1 MMKHSIIALRKG
13 LQFLPLAVFA
23 LVLAGC
29 ANAKPLDRPVTA
41 DSMPEGPGLFTG
53 ESGEFSFSLFGDKSN
68 DDGRR
73 RDRSTGSSTSG
84 GTVYGQDEGQM

>member
-13 LQFLPLAVFA
+13 LQFLPLAVLA
-23 LVLAGC
+23 LVLVGC

-41 DSMPEGPGLFTG
+41 DSLPEGPGLFTG
-53 ESGEFSFSLFGDKSN
+53 DSGEFSFSFDGKSN

-73 RDRSTGSSTSG
+73 RDSNTGYSNSSG
-84 GTVYGQDEGQM
+84 GAVYGQDEGQM